1 MTTDVR
7 AAEVAQRDN
16 TQAIEAIERT
26 LLASEALRQELLRG
40 ESSSRRML
48 EELHAGM
55 AFADV
60 IQAGDPPAAE
70 LRERA
75 SDPLDRYREA
85 RRQVRMAM
93 IEDCLHAGMSRGRIA
108 ALLGVTRQRVTML
121 AKDLDVPESP
131 GSGRRMLHP
140 A

>member
-1 MTTDVR
+1 MTEVR
-7 AAEVAQRDN
+7 GAEVARRDN

-26 LLASEALRQELLRG
+26 LVASEAFREELLHG
-40 ESSSRRML
+40 EESARWML
-48 EELHAGM
+48 EELRGGM

-60 IQAGDPPAAE
+60 VQAGGPSAAE

-85 RRQVRMAM
+85 RRCVRMAM

-121 AKDLDVPESP
+121 ARDLDVPESP
-131 GSGRRMLHP
+131 GSGRRMLRP
-140 A
+140 S